1 MSDRAERRISKGKI
15 LLSMLFF
22 IAAATQLF
30 SAEEIPSPFE
40 RAKAGPI
47 QEAKAIKVAP
57 SRLEQMEFTGLMAIG
72 SDVTIS
78 LFDSKTKESVWVPL
92 DGSVDGFAVSGWDEA
107 DGTIS
112 VSLNG
117 TTKQIAINENEI
129 ITLKQA
135 APARGVADK
144 TATPIKTVRV
154 KAPET
159 LKKEEEAR
167 QFVSNILASGMR
179 QREEFRR
186 SREARIAGAR
196 NNSIHNVRGGL

>member
-1 MSDRAERRISKGKI
+1 MNYPMGRQTSTAKG
-15 LLSMLFF
+15 LLSSFLLL
-22 IAAATQLF
+22 AATAQLIW
-30 SAEEIPSPFE
+30 AEEIRSPFE
-40 RAKAGPI
+40 RVKAAPVQETAAAK
-47 QEAKAIKVAP
+47 VTP
-57 SRLEQMEFTGLMAIG
+57 SRLDQMEFTGLMAIG
-72 SDVTIS
+72 TDVTIS
-78 LFDSKTKESVWVPL
+78 LYDSKTKESVWVPL
-92 DGSVDGFAVSGWDEA
+92 DGSEHGFAVSGWDEA

-135 APARGVADK
+135 APARRVADN
-144 TATPIKTVRV
+144 TAAPKKPVRV
-154 KAPET
+154 KDPEM

-167 QFVSNILASGMR
+167 QFVSNILANGMR

-196 NNSIHNVRGGL
+196 NN

>member
-1 MSDRAERRISKGKI
+1 
-15 LLSMLFF
+15 MLFF
-22 IAAATQLF
+22 IAAAIQLF

-40 RAKAGPI
+40 RVKAAPA
-47 QEAKAIKVAP
+47 QETTTAKVAP
-57 SRLEQMEFTGLMAIG
+57 SRLDQMEFTGLMAIG

-78 LFDSKTKESVWVPL
+78 LYDSKTKESVWVPL
-92 DGSVDGFAVSGWDEA
+92 DGSEDGFAVSGWDEA
-107 DGTIS
+107 DGIIS

-117 TTKQIAINENEI
+117 ITKEIAINENEI

-135 APARGVADK
+135 APTRSVADK
-144 TATPIKTVRV
+144 TAAPKKPVRV
-154 KAPET
+154 KDPET

-167 QFVSNILASGMR
+167 QFVSNILANGMR

-196 NNSIHNVRGGL
+196 NN

>member
-1 MSDRAERRISKGKI
+1 
-15 LLSMLFF
+15 MLFF
-22 IAAATQLF
+22 IAAATQLV

-40 RAKAGPI
+40 RAKAGPV

-57 SRLEQMEFTGLMAIG
+57 SRLDQMEFTGLMAIG
-72 SDVTIS
+72 LDVTIS
-78 LFDSKTKESVWVPL
+78 LYDSKTKESVWVPL
-92 DGSVDGFAVSGWDEA
+92 DGSEDGFAVSGWDEA

-117 TTKQIAINENEI
+117 ITKQIAIKENEI

-135 APARGVADK
+135 APARNVASNAPARNAASNAPAPK
-144 TATPIKTVRV
+144 KPVRV

-196 NNSIHNVRGGL
+196 NN

>member
-1 MSDRAERRISKGKI
+1 MSDRAERRISTGKI
-15 LLSMLFF
+15 PLSMFLF
-22 IAAATQLF
+22 IVAATQLV

-40 RAKAGPI
+40 RVKAGPV

-57 SRLEQMEFTGLMAIG
+57 SRLDQMEFTGLMAIG

-78 LFDSKTKESVWVPL
+78 LYDSKTKESVWVPL
-92 DGSVDGFAVSGWDEA
+92 DGSEDGFAVSGWDEA

-117 TTKQIAINENEI
+117 ITKQIAIKENEI

-135 APARGVADK
+135 APARNVASNAPAPK
-144 TATPIKTVRV
+144 KPVRV

-186 SREARIAGAR
+186 SREARISGAR
-196 NNSIHNVRGGL
+196 DN

>member
-1 MSDRAERRISKGKI
+1 MNYPIVRQISNLKR
-15 LLSMLFF
+15 LLSLGLLWT
-22 IAAATQLF
+22 ATQLTC
-30 SAEEIPSPFE
+30 AEEIRSPFE
-40 RAKAGPI
+40 RVKTAPVHNTTAN
-47 QEAKAIKVAP
+47 KVVP
-57 SRLEQMEFTGLMAIG
+57 SRLDQMEFTGLMAIG

-78 LFDSKTKESVWVPL
+78 LYDSKTKESVWVPL
-92 DGSVDGFAVSGWDEA
+92 NESEDGFAVSGWDQA

-117 TTKQIAINENEI
+117 ITKQIAINENEI

-135 APARGVADK
+135 APASSVAGN
-144 TATPIKTVRV
+144 ATGPKKPVRV
-154 KAPET
+154 KDPET

-167 QFVSNILASGMR
+167 QFVSNILANGMR

-196 NNSIHNVRGGL
+196 NN

>member
-1 MSDRAERRISKGKI
+1 MSDRAERRISTGKI
-15 LLSMLFF
+15 PLSMFLF
-22 IAAATQLF
+22 IVAATQLV

-40 RAKAGPI
+40 RVKAGPV

-57 SRLEQMEFTGLMAIG
+57 SRLDQMEFTGLMAIG

-78 LFDSKTKESVWVPL
+78 LYDSKTKESVWVPL
-92 DGSVDGFAVSGWDEA
+92 DGWEDGFAVSGWDET

-117 TTKQIAINENEI
+117 ITKQIAIKENEI

-135 APARGVADK
+135 APARNVASNAPARNAASNAPAPK
-144 TATPIKTVRV
+144 KPVRV

-196 NNSIHNVRGGL
+196 DN

>member
-1 MSDRAERRISKGKI
+1 MSDRAERRIFTGKI
-15 LLSMLFF
+15 PLSMLFF
-22 IAAATQLF
+22 IAAAIQLF

-40 RAKAGPI
+40 RVKAAPA
-47 QEAKAIKVAP
+47 QETTTAKVAP
-57 SRLEQMEFTGLMAIG
+57 SRLDQMEFTGLMAIG

-78 LFDSKTKESVWVPL
+78 LYDSKTKESVWVPL
-92 DGSVDGFAVSGWDEA
+92 DGSEDGFAVSGWDEA
-107 DGTIS
+107 DGIIS

-117 TTKQIAINENEI
+117 ITKEIAINENEI

-135 APARGVADK
+135 APTRSVADK
-144 TATPIKTVRV
+144 TAAPKKPVRV
-154 KAPET
+154 KDPET

-167 QFVSNILASGMR
+167 QFVSNILANGMR

-196 NNSIHNVRGGL
+196 NN